1 MYRENNLYLL
11 IKDNEKQTAT
21 KEKSNVITIDNKDY
35 DTETLTDKAKF
46 CISAI
51 ASTQTKKQQLQ
62 VEVNN
67 ADILL
72 SHYTKELKKELLD
85 L

>member
-1 MYRENNLYLL
+1 MV
-11 IKDNEKQTAT
+11 KKQAAT

-35 DTETLTDKAKF
+35 DTEALTEKAKF
-46 CISAI
+46 CIKALASAN
-51 ASTQTKKQQLQ
+51 AKKQQSQL
-62 VEVNN
+62 EVNN

-72 SHYTKELKKELLD
+72 RHYTKELKKELLD